1 MDFYRNA
8 YEMEAKLE
16 KALEAHNLL
25 HDFRTDTYPIT
36 LTVTQNRTPDAQM
49 EFYAT
54 NDGAVSSCDAVLR
67 FVFDLDGMVIHT
79 NDRLVIS
86 ADMLNKIKG
95 MATKLFHAYIEGYYA
110 ERRYPAKL
118 ALYGDPD
125 AYAANDTEANFDE
138 FLDEDEQ

>member
-16 KALEAHNLL
+16 KALDAHNLL

-36 LTVTQNRTPDAQM
+36 LTITQNRTPDAQM
-49 EFYAT
+49 EIYAS

-79 NDRLVIS
+79 NERLVIS

-95 MATKLFHAYIEGYYA
+95 MATKLFHAYIDGYYA
-110 ERRYPAKL
+110 ERRYSAKL

-125 AYAANDTEANFDE
+125 A
-138 FLDEDEQ
+138 EDEQ